1 MPIRPEN
8 KERYPANWPEISKA
22 IRERAGDKCEQC
34 GVANGAEIMRF
45 TSEDYHGL
53 PVFCL
58 RDTGDVFSAMDGSR
72 VGFEP
77 PLALEDQIGGK
88 WVKVILTVA
97 HRDHQPENCDPDNL
111 RCWCQRCHNAYDAPM
126 RRAGTKARRR
136 IGGAINDLFHAGGQP

>member
-8 KERYPANWPEISKA
+8 KARYPVNWPEISKS
-22 IRERAGDKCEQC
+22 IRERAGDKCEKC

-58 RDTGDVFSAMDGSR
+58 KATGEVFSAADGAF
-72 VGFEP
+72 VGYEP
-77 PLALEDQIGGK
+77 PPAMKRFTGGR
-88 WVKVILTVA
+88 WVKVVLTVA
-97 HRDHQPENCDPDNL
+97 HLDHTPENCAPENL

-126 RRAGTKARRR
+126 RRAGTASRARSKAAV
-136 IGGAINDLFHAGGQP
+136 GDLFGGTPA